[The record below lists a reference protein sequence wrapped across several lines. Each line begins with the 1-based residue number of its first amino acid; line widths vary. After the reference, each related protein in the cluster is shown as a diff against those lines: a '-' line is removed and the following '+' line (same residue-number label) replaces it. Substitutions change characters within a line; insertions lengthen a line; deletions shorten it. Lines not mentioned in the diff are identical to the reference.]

1 MALTGQET
9 IYYLARKNTTTNE
22 DSVLRLNTYSGL
34 FSQSDDFESASKYK
48 TFEDAYAIVE
58 LHNRLAQLTG
68 QAYEYY
74 VIEYNVNSFRLD
86 EEGNKVQ
93 EDLIEEEAPVEEETP
108 VEEDAPV
115 EEGPT
120 E

>member
-1 MALTGQET
+1 MTLTGQET
-9 IYYLARKNTTTNE
+9 LYYLARTNTSTNE
-22 DSVLRLNTYSGL
+22 DSVLRLNSYSGL
-34 FSQSDDFESASKYK
+34 FSQSDDFEGASKYN
-48 TFEDAYAIVE
+48 TFEDASEITK
-58 LHNRLAQLTG
+58 LHNMLAKLTG

-93 EDLIEEEAPVEEETP
+93 EDPIEEEAPVG
-108 VEEDAPV
+108 EEDAPV
-115 EEGPT
+115 DGEPT

>member
-1 MALTGQET
+1 MTLTGQET

-86 EEGNKVQ
+86 ESGGR
-93 EDLIEEEAPVEEETP
+93 VEEGSTEDGEEVP
-108 VEEDAPV
+108 EEDAPV
-115 EEGPT
+115 EEEPA